1 MLYVPNAQGWYA
13 YPVRTVHGALGASR
27 PAPPVR
33 HGRLV
38 RVARTYQLEAARRTR
53 QLSERLERVDRFRA
67 VRGGSPLHLRHRPAR
82 KARLQRVRSVPRRHS
97 QGELRAL
104 GRHRGQREQRW
115 LQHDTRARSC
125 RRAGRNQRTFGK
137 VFESSQLSL
146 RRIQSWGRN
155 RRSST
160 DSEPRKEHGGGS
172 RNEKRVV
179 SSSFEGGRRGPLM
192 SQESRLSQ
200 AGPFTRVIKR
210 AEAVWAG
217 SGRG

>member
-1 MLYVPNAQGWYA
+1 MTRAEPWSVPARKTRTAPPGAGAKVCRAAALGSASKASHLGCHGTRYVRYGRGWYA

-82 KARLQRVRSVPRRHS
+82 KARLQRVRSVPRRHG

-125 RRAGRNQRTFGK
+125 RLSRGEKPADLLQVMR
-137 VFESSQLSL
+137 VFTALPAPHSKL
-146 RRIQSWGRN
+146 G
-155 RRSST
+155 
-160 DSEPRKEHGGGS
+160 
-172 RNEKRVV
+172 
-179 SSSFEGGRRGPLM
+179 
-192 SQESRLSQ
+192 QESTFVYRL
-200 AGPFTRVIKR
+200 
-210 AEAVWAG
+210 
-217 SGRG
+217 

>member
-1 MLYVPNAQGWYA
+1 MPARKTRTAPPGAGAKVCREAALGSASKASHLGCHGTRYVRYGRGWYA

-125 RRAGRNQRTFGK
+125 RRAGRNQRTFW
-137 VFESSQLSL
+137 SSHSSACAAFKSGAGIDLRLQTLSL
-146 RRIQSWGRN
+146 EKSMVEARGTKRELCRR
-155 RRSST
+155 
-160 DSEPRKEHGGGS
+160 
-172 RNEKRVV
+172 
-179 SSSFEGGRRGPLM
+179 L
-192 SQESRLSQ
+192 
-200 AGPFTRVIKR
+200 
-210 AEAVWAG
+210 
-217 SGRG
+217 

>member
-1 MLYVPNAQGWYA
+1 MTTLLCVAVGACAMTRAEPWSVPARKTRTAPPGAGAKVCREAALGSASKASHLGCHGTRYVRYGRGWYA

-82 KARLQRVRSVPRRHS
+82 KARLQRVRSVPRRHG

-115 LQHDTRARSC
+115 LQHDTRARC
-125 RRAGRNQRTFGK
+125 A
-137 VFESSQLSL
+137 
-146 RRIQSWGRN
+146 
-155 RRSST
+155 
-160 DSEPRKEHGGGS
+160 DSRG
-172 RNEKRVV
+172 EK
-179 SSSFEGGRRGPLM
+179 P
-192 SQESRLSQ
+192 
-200 AGPFTRVIKR
+200 ADH
-210 AEAVWAG
+210 
-217 SGRG
+217 